1 MNIKREEI
9 PLEVRSYIVAQAA
22 LGIKQIDIVDLV
34 EEFFGLNLTQG
45 GISKI
50 ISKYKERR
58 TVKDR
63 PRPGRP
69 NKLTKNQELAIV
81 RAVEKDRIL
90 NATQASKDRNLNPP
104 GNFHVSAQTISRTLN
119 KYGLKDST
127 DVVAQIPQEAEVERY
142 NFPRVEEEKIDWSRI
157 VFSDESDLFP
167 DKQGKLHYR
176 RYAGER
182 LDLDVGMQTRWD
194 SRKVKVWG
202 SISYYGVGTLVRF
215 QDTVTS
221 DNYIE
226 FFKDVLLKDFPLL
239 RGTKTRAG
247 KFIFQHDNAMPHVAI
262 KTLNYLKEQN
272 VNYLLWPS
280 YSPDLSPIE
289 NVWGFIKEELYKKND
304 LLETVDDTW
313 QEIQTIWY
321 YKVNNILKKLYE
333 SLPNRM
339 EKVVE
344 LHGKRIN

>member
-1 MNIKREEI
+1 MYIKREEM
-9 PLEVRSYIVAQAA
+9 PLEVRSYRVAQAA
-22 LGIKQIDIVDLV
+22 LGIKQIDIVDVV

-104 GNFHVSAQTISRTLN
+104 GNFHVSARTISRTLN

-142 NFPRVEEEKIDWSRI
+142 NFAMSCQEEKIDWSRI
-157 VFSDESDLFP
+157 VFSDESGLFP

-176 RYAGER
+176 RYAGE
-182 LDLDVGMQTRWD
+182 GWTWM
-194 SRKVKVWG
+194 WG
-202 SISYYGVGTLVRF
+202 CKLGV
-215 QDTVTS
+215 
-221 DNYIE
+221 I
-226 FFKDVLLKDFPLL
+226 
-239 RGTKTRAG
+239 
-247 KFIFQHDNAMPHVAI
+247 
-262 KTLNYLKEQN
+262 
-272 VNYLLWPS
+272 
-280 YSPDLSPIE
+280 
-289 NVWGFIKEELYKKND
+289 
-304 LLETVDDTW
+304 
-313 QEIQTIWY
+313 
-321 YKVNNILKKLYE
+321 
-333 SLPNRM
+333 
-339 EKVVE
+339 
-344 LHGKRIN
+344 